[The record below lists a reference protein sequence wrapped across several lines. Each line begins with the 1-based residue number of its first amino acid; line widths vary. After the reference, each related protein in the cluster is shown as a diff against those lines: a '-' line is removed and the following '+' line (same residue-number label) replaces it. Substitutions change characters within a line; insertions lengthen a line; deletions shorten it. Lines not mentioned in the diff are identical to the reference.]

1 MLVDVEADPVRE
13 GIGDDTEA
21 HVGRGVVQV
30 TKQVHSLC
38 TPLGPQLEVQLL
50 GTTHF
55 IWAGICHRGAGR
67 KGTDVEEGR
76 GKERKSSVGMF
87 CESLWCAF

>member
-1 MLVDVEADPVRE
+1 MISLCAESAHLDVLVDVEADPVRE

-38 TPLGPQLEVQLL
+38 TPLGPQLDVQLL
-50 GTTHF
+50 GSTHF
-55 IWAGICHRGAGR
+55 IWAGICHRGAW
-67 KGTDVEEGR
+67 EERNRCGR
-76 GKERKSSVGMF
+76 GTGKGEKE
-87 CESLWCAF
+87 